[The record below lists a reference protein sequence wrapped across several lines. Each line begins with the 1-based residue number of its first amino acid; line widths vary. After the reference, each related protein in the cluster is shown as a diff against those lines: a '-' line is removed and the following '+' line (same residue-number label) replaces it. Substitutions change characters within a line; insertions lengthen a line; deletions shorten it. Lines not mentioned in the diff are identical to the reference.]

1 MGDERDPAASDE
13 LLLLANK
20 QLRRGHSFEAARLM
34 EELLTAEFESV
45 PAAKYEQ
52 WLQGGVKAF
61 TGPAE
66 ELRAALIHIYL
77 GNWSAALPLLP
88 VERNPLE
95 RAHVLMWQGQAAA
108 IQPGSAD
115 LARRCYHE
123 AAELLL
129 AADRPVATAL
139 LLEKAGELAR
149 AVSQWTTL
157 LGHPQLNNYERALV
171 RVNLC
176 LLHHRL
182 AQKPGA
188 SVNQQRLAYE
198 QAIAAQQQ
206 LEELADGFELR
217 GLHERA
223 VDCYRVL
230 LQLGAELQRTE
241 NLCEGFINC
250 IRVLR
255 QVNLKAEV
263 LQCYQDLFQVAS
275 RLDEHL
281 IAAETAR
288 EAADYLRR
296 SGPVGET
303 YLEFLRGAA
312 RAYQAAAQALVQ
324 SAQPVELA
332 ERAYL
337 SAIESAAALLDFAQ
351 VGACFVALSKLPLP
365 SERQTRYLEL
375 AKRYPQ
381 PEPAAATPAVV
392 TPPATAADV
401 PLALSL
407 LDARRYPPVWQQD
420 LMEWETAGCAAPVCL
435 GLLGDLSRPSLV
447 RRHALTILLRT
458 CGPPL
463 LDGAAQERLY
473 QSLVQSLASLR
484 TYEALAVLERLVAD
498 SHPPKS
504 VGLGLSIKG
513 LGPPSSKLRL
523 AVLGVLPKLPY
534 KRSLGI
540 LQQCLGDPDPEV
552 RKRAREVL
560 ALMSFP
566 DAISPL
572 CRLFRSGAELPV
584 RTSVLTALARASDP
598 VATEFMLDVV
608 RQESEPLR
616 SLAAQLLRRVERAVL
631 LPLLRS
637 RLQTEPAPEPGT
649 EPSAPRSLLL
659 ALWQDVQ
666 PPKTL

>member
-88 VERNPLE
+88 VERNPVE

-108 IQPGSAD
+108 TQPGRAD
-115 LARRCYHE
+115 LAQRYYGE
-123 AAELLL
+123 AAELLQ

-139 LLEKAGELAR
+139 LFEKAGELIR
-149 AVSQWTTL
+149 AAWEWKTL
-157 LGHPQLNNYERALV
+157 LGHPRLNSYERALV
-171 RVNLC
+171 QVNLC

-182 AQKPGA
+182 LQELDA
-188 SVNQQRLAYE
+188 SVNQQRRVHE
-198 QAIAAQQQ
+198 QATLAQQQ
-206 LEELADGFELR
+206 LEELADGFESR
-217 GLHERA
+217 GLQERA

-230 LQLGAELQRTE
+230 LQLGAKLQRTE

-255 QVNLKAEV
+255 QVNLKAEA

-275 RLDEHL
+275 RLGEHL

-337 SAIESAAALLDFAQ
+337 SAIESASALLDFAQ

-381 PEPAAATPAVV
+381 PEQAAATPTVAA
-392 TPPATAADV
+392 PPETAADT
-401 PLALSL
+401 PL

-463 LDGAAQERLY
+463 SNGAAQERLY

-484 TYEALAVLERLVAD
+484 SYEALAVLERLVAD

-504 VGLGLSIKG
+504 PGLGLSIKG

-540 LQQCLGDPDPEV
+540 LQQCLSDPDPEV

-560 ALMSFP
+560 ALLSFP

-572 CRLFRSGAELPV
+572 CRLFRSGAERPV
-584 RTSVLTALARASDP
+584 RTAILTALARASDP
-598 VATEFMLDVV
+598 VATEFLLDVV
-608 RQESEPLR
+608 RQEPEPLR

-649 EPSAPRSLLL
+649 DPSAPRSLLL
-659 ALWQDVQ
+659 VLWQDVQ

>member
-108 IQPGSAD
+108 TQPGSAD
-115 LARRCYHE
+115 VAQRCYHE

-129 AADRPVATAL
+129 AAGRPVATAL

-157 LGHPQLNNYERALV
+157 LGHPRLSGYERALV

-188 SVNQQRLAYE
+188 SVNQQRLAHE

-206 LEELADGFELR
+206 LEELADSFESR
-217 GLHERA
+217 GLQERA

-263 LQCYQDLFQVAS
+263 LQCYQDLFQVAC

-296 SGPVGET
+296 SGPVGEVSV
-303 YLEFLRGAA
+303 EFLRGAA
-312 RAYQAAAQALVQ
+312 RAYQAAAQALVLA
-324 SAQPVELA
+324 AQPVELA

-365 SERQTRYLEL
+365 SERQSRYLEL

-381 PEPAAATPAVV
+381 SEPAPTTPAG
-392 TPPATAADV
+392 AA
-401 PLALSL
+401 PLATVADTPL
-407 LDARRYPPVWQQD
+407 LDARRYPSVWQQD
-420 LMEWETAGCAAPVCL
+420 LMEWETTGCAAPVCL

-447 RRHALTILLRT
+447 RRHALTVLLRT
-458 CGPPL
+458 CAPSPR
-463 LDGAAQERLY
+463 DGAAQERLY
-473 QSLVQSLASLR
+473 QSVVQSLASLR
-484 TYEALAVLERLVAD
+484 TYEALAVLERLVTD
-498 SHPPKS
+498 SRLQES
-504 VGLGLSIKG
+504 DGLGLSIKG
-513 LGPPSSKLRL
+513 LSPPSSKLRL

-540 LQQCLGDPDPEV
+540 LQPCLSDPDPEV

-560 ALMSFP
+560 ALLSFP

-572 CRLFRSGAELPV
+572 CRLFRSGAELSI
-584 RTSVLTALARASDP
+584 RTAVLAALARASDP
-598 VATEFMLDVV
+598 VATEFLLDVV
-608 RQESEPLR
+608 RQEPEPLR

-631 LPLLRS
+631 IPLLRS
-637 RLQTEPAPEPGT
+637 RLQTEPEPGPAT
-649 EPSAPRSLLL
+649 VPSAPRSLLL